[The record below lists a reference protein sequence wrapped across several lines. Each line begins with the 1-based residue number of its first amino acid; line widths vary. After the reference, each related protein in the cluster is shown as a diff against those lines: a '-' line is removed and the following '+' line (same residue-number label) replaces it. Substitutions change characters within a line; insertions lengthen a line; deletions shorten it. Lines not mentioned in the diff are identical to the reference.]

1 MNVLQRRMFAAG
13 DVAQQIP
20 QEVIDYAAKLGI
32 NTTGLNAD
40 QIRAQLQREIDK
52 INQAEKPGLV
62 GGKGSLLFDYTDPID
77 YGIAAL
83 GITGIGLPAASYLK
97 SLNVGRKLYKAAKTP
112 LGAATGLVGA
122 DLLLDNDELAQEEI
136 PVSIQEALES
146 VQTKSSLSS
155 TTSKD
160 PKVVKKNNEEK
171 TKKEIESI
179 NSILEAY
186 DLKDKQNREAFIQK
200 RQERKNR
207 NTGIFLNEMAKAAA
221 GTDNLA
227 DAIAIGAANSS
238 DAVMKADDAEALSQE
253 ECLKKLREEKEKG
266 ALKTTDKNAIIKEYN
281 KAAGDVE
288 GNNIMLNEIKT
299 LRQLLATNNTT
310 GLQGW
315 MNRLVTRAQGFT
327 GTDLDLNSASK
338 AANIGKFLEA
348 RMVQALLDEKGKTI
362 SDADRALIKD
372 LLGNIQKTT
381 SSKAEII
388 DLLRLTEATLA
399 KSSTDARNLI
409 NVYEAEYMDV
419 FPNLRMLK
427 RKFNTGSAPVD
438 EDEISIADR
447 SDVIT

>member
-1 MNVLQRRMFAAG
+1 M
-13 DVAQQIP
+13 
-20 QEVIDYAAKLGI
+20 
-32 NTTGLNAD
+32 
-40 QIRAQLQREIDK
+40 
-52 INQAEKPGLV
+52 
-62 GGKGSLLFDYTDPID
+62 S
-77 YGIAAL
+77 
-83 GITGIGLPAASYLK
+83 
-97 SLNVGRKLYKAAKTP
+97 KA
-112 LGAATGLVGA
+112 
-122 DLLLDNDELAQEEI
+122 
-136 PVSIQEALES
+136 
-146 VQTKSSLSS
+146 
-155 TTSKD
+155 
-160 PKVVKKNNEEK
+160 
-171 TKKEIESI
+171 
-179 NSILEAY
+179 
-186 DLKDKQNREAFIQK
+186 F
-200 RQERKNR
+200 
-207 NTGIFLNEMAKAAA
+207 A

-227 DAIAIGAANSS
+227 DGIAIGAANSS

-253 ECLKKLREEKEKG
+253 EFLKKLREEKEKG

-288 GNNIMLNEIKT
+288 GNDIMLNEIKT

-372 LLGNIQKTT
+372 LLGNIQKVT

-399 KSSTDARNLI
+399 KSSTDARNLV

-427 RKFNTGSAPVD
+427 RNFNTGSAPVD
-438 EDEISIADR
+438 EDEVSIADR